1 MRGWL
6 AIAVAALGGC
16 AGEPADDS
24 GFCSDV
30 PIVTYETFGKGFM
43 TQNCQ
48 TCHASTQTDREGAT
62 EGVYFDTVDDV
73 WAHKSSVL
81 SRAAS
86 DEPDMPPL
94 GGTTEDDRYLLK
106 VWLTCGVEGQ

>member
-1 MRGWL
+1 MRGL
-6 AIAVAALGGC
+6 ALVGIMALAGC
-16 AGEPADDS
+16 AGESAEDS

-94 GGTTEDDRYLLK
+94 GGTTDDDRYLLT
-106 VWLTCGVEGQ
+106 VWLTCGTEGQ